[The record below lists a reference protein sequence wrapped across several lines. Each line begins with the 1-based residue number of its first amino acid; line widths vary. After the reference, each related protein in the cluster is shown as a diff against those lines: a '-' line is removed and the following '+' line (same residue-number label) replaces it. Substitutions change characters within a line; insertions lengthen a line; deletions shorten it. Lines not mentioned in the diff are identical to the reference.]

1 MTQWLKTV
9 VKPGRILEPFLVF
22 GILLGLSLLSHFGYL
37 DLVRE
42 ALDRKA
48 YAVQFGKYSFTPY
61 DMLDTLITLA
71 LIIWVSSIV
80 SGLGEQVITGLPRV
94 RLADKAILTKIV
106 QIFVYFIAF
115 VVALDMLGI
124 DLTAFAVLGGAIGI
138 GLGFGLQKIASNFV
152 SGLILV
158 FEKSMRVGDLV
169 QMTDGIIGYIRHAGA
184 RYTRIETFDGKEVM
198 IPNEDFITGRVINWT
213 YSNKK
218 ARVEVKVSVS
228 YLSDLERVRQIML
241 DCAIAHSRCVD
252 DPPPACFVREFGD
265 NGVQLLL
272 LFFVG
277 DVTDGLYGPQSDVM
291 LSIWKKFQEEGIDIP
306 FPQRDMNIRNLK
318 ELKDML
324 RG

>member
-80 SGLGEQVITGLPRV
+80 SGLGERVIAGLPRV
-94 RLADKAILTKIV
+94 RLADKAILTKII

-218 ARVEVKVSVS
+218 SRVEVKVSVS

-241 DCAIAHSRCVD
+241 DCAIAHPRCVD